1 MVGGGNMRAITDTV
15 CCQEGAGASNTLFN
29 TIVKTGG
36 HKSFMD
42 LDLFLDLDLDLD
54 LDPPSKKTPKKK
66 S

>member
-42 LDLFLDLDLDLD
+42 LVLYLDLDF
-54 LDPPSKKTPKKK
+54 
-66 S
+66 